1 MAFENGYFGRIR
13 NENFRWKTTPTFSP
27 IMTDKIEST
36 DPWQKLKQ
44 FTNARVAL
52 GNVGNS
58 LPLKEVLALKL
69 AHARA
74 KDAIDTTLDTRL
86 LRSQIEKYDLPFYE
100 FRSQVTDRN
109 EYLQRPDLGRK
120 LSRDGLQK
128 VYEKV
133 DIVLVLT
140 DGLSAVAVNKY
151 CHQIVEEIFPE
162 IVKNYSVAVV
172 IVEQGRVA
180 VGDEVAEL
188 FQADFV
194 AVFIGE
200 RPGLSSPE
208 SMGIYTTFQAK
219 KGFTDEKRNCISN
232 IHYQG
237 LSNQHAASLLR
248 YLIQQSFALQ
258 LSGVALKIDSKLL
271 S

>member
-1 MAFENGYFGRIR
+1 M
-13 NENFRWKTTPTFSP
+13 S
-27 IMTDKIEST
+27 DKIKST

-69 AHARA
+69 AHAQA
-74 KDAIDTTLDTRL
+74 KDAIDTVLNTNL
-86 LRSQIEKYDLPFYE
+86 LRSQIKKYNLPFYE
-100 FRSQVTDRN
+100 LRSQIKDRN

-120 LSRDGLQK
+120 LSIIHANK
-128 VYEKV
+128 VFEKT
-133 DIVLVLT
+133 DIVFVLT
-140 DGLSAVAVNKY
+140 DGLSANAVNKY
-151 CHQIVEEIFPE
+151 ANQVIEQVFSEIK
-162 IVKNYSVAVV
+162 IKYSVAFVT
-172 IVEQGRVA
+172 VEQGRVA

-188 FQADFV
+188 LQADLV

-232 IHYQG
+232 IHSQG
-237 LSNQHAASLLR
+237 LSIQHAASLLR

-258 LSGVALKIDSKLL
+258 ISGVGLKIDSKLL

>member
-1 MAFENGYFGRIR
+1 MSEEIQHN
-13 NENFRWKTTPTFSP
+13 
-27 IMTDKIEST
+27 
-36 DPWQKLKQ
+36 DPWKKLKQ

-52 GNVGNS
+52 GNVGSS
-58 LPLKEVLALKL
+58 LPLQEVLALKL
-69 AHARA
+69 AHAQA
-74 KDAIDTTLDTRL
+74 KDAIVTTLDISY
-86 LRSQIEKYDLPFYE
+86 LRSNMQKYAIPFFE
-100 FRSQVTDRN
+100 LKSKISDRN

-120 LSRDGLQK
+120 LSDESLEI
-128 VYEKV
+128 VAEKA
-133 DIVLVLT
+133 DIVFVLT
-140 DGLSAVAVNKY
+140 DGLSASAVNKY
-151 CHQIVEEIFPE
+151 STDLLSLILPE
-162 IVKNYSVAVV
+162 ILEKYTVAVV
-172 IVEQGRVA
+172 TVEQGRVA

-188 FQADFV
+188 FDADFV

-232 IHYQG
+232 IHQQG
-237 LSNQHAASLLR
+237 LSIQQAASLLR

-258 LSGVALKIDSKLL
+258 LSGVGLKIDSKLL

>member
-1 MAFENGYFGRIR
+1 
-13 NENFRWKTTPTFSP
+13 
-27 IMTDKIEST
+27 MTDKIKST

-69 AHARA
+69 AHAQA
-74 KDAIDTTLDTRL
+74 KDAIDTVLNTKL
-86 LRSQIEKYDLPFYE
+86 LRSQIKKYDLPFYE
-100 FRSQVTDRN
+100 LRSQIKDRN
-109 EYLQRPDLGRK
+109 EYLQRPDLGRQ
-120 LSRDGLQK
+120 LSHEGLEK
-128 VYEKV
+128 IYEKA
-133 DIVLVLT
+133 DIVFVLT

-151 CHQIVEEIFPE
+151 CHQVLEEILPE
-162 IVKNYSVAVV
+162 VTAKYSVAVV
-172 IVEQGRVA
+172 SVEQGRVA

-188 FQADFV
+188 FGADFV

-232 IHYQG
+232 IHQQG
-237 LSNQHAASLLR
+237 LSIQHAASLLR

>member
-1 MAFENGYFGRIR
+1 MS
-13 NENFRWKTTPTFSP
+13 NE
-27 IMTDKIEST
+27 IQQD
-36 DPWQKLKQ
+36 DPWRKLKQ

-52 GNVGNS
+52 GNVGSS

-69 AHARA
+69 AHAQA
-74 KDAIDTTLDTRL
+74 KDALVTTLDVKSL
-86 LRSQIEKYDLPFYE
+86 ESQLQKYNIPFYS
-100 FRSQVTDRN
+100 FKSKVTDRN

-120 LSRDGLQK
+120 LSDESSEE
-128 VYEKV
+128 VFEKADV
-133 DIVLVLT
+133 VFVLT

-151 CHQIVEEIFPE
+151 SIDVLGLVLPDIVQ
-162 IVKNYSVAVV
+162 KYTVAVV
-172 IVEQGRVA
+172 TVEQGRVA

-188 FQADFV
+188 FGADFV

-208 SMGIYTTFQAK
+208 SMGIYTTYQAK

-232 IHYQG
+232 IHSHG
-237 LSNQHAASLLR
+237 LSVQNAASLLR

-258 LSGVALKIDSKLL
+258 ISGVGLKIDSKLL